1 MNHCLIIEA
10 GHTPDSLIDKH
21 GNYADMIERWLSP
34 FAPDTVFT
42 RNRRYND
49 EPLPPPDAQDAVVI
63 SGSRFGVYEEAPWML
78 QLERFIHA
86 LVDARVPLFGICFG
100 HQIIA
105 KALGGRVEMSEQGW
119 GLGTKEYQ
127 LGPITSQLSG
137 TLSAHAVHQ
146 DQVVKLP
153 EGARI
158 LGGNDHCPFAIL
170 GYENKPIASV
180 QFHPEFTQNYLSDLL
195 PVLKERGVQ
204 SEIVSTAET
213 SLANQCDDQTIA
225 RWAAAILFDTNGAWP
240 Q

>member
-63 SGSRFGVYEEAPWML
+63 SGSRFGVYEEAPWMVE
-78 QLERFIHA
+78 LECFIRA
-86 LVDARVPLFGICFG
+86 LFRAKIPIFGICFG

-105 KALGGRVEMSEQGW
+105 KAMGGSVEMSDRGW
-119 GLGTKEYQ
+119 GLGTKEYR
-127 LGPITSQLSG
+127 LAPNTYEFSGPLC
-137 TLSAHAVHQ
+137 AHAVHQ
-146 DQVVKLP
+146 DQIVKLP
-153 EGARI
+153 DNATV
-158 LGGNDHCPFAIL
+158 LGGNGHCPFAIL
-170 GYENKPIASV
+170 GCDQAPVASV
-180 QFHPEFTQNYLSDLL
+180 QFHPEFTQSYLTDLL
-195 PVLKERGVQ
+195 PVLAERGVQ
-204 SEIVSTAET
+204 PEILSAAKASLT
-213 SLANQCDDQTIA
+213 SKCNDKTVA
-225 RWAAAILFDTNGAWP
+225 RWAAAILFNTNGARP